1 MDEEQNQ
8 QTTEVRETNEVQGNT
23 NVSRQTVRTSGTP
36 DGKVIVRRIIW
47 YVAGIIIAFLVVR
60 LILQLLAANQG
71 NGFVDFVYAVSGFFA
86 APFFGIFNYQP
97 SYGQSTF
104 ELSSLVAIV
113 IYALIAWGLAKLF
126 TLTSAH
132 PDAA

>member
-8 QTTEVRETNEVQGNT
+8 QTTEVRETNETQGNT
-23 NVSRQTVRTSGTP
+23 NVSKQTVRTSGTP

-86 APFFGIFNYQP
+86 APFFGVFSYQP
-97 SYGQSTF
+97 TYGQSTL
-104 ELSSLVAIV
+104 EVGTIVAIIV
-113 IYALIAWGLAKLF
+113 YALIAWGLAKLF